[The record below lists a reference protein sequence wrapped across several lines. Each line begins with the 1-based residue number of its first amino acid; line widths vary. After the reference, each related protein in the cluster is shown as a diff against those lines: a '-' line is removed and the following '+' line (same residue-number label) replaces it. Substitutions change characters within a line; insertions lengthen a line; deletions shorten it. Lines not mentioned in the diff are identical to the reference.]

1 MSCVKVA
8 VLIQV
13 CGEGQGR
20 AAHPAEALLGASS
33 PARSS
38 PRLGHS
44 TVGRAQLVLQ
54 GSGRASPGSCL
65 QSLQD
70 VYTGKLTWWRAA
82 GYVCVRNVRF
92 DVIKLPNKN

>member
-1 MSCVKVA
+1 MKVA

-54 GSGRASPGSCL
+54 GSGRIC
-65 QSLQD
+65 LQD
-70 VYTGKLTWWRAA
+70 VYAGKLTWWRAA
-82 GYVCVRNVRF
+82 GYVCVRDVRF